1 MVQLVDSDIKTREV
15 LGWKGVHVLHFS
27 GSSCSQKLRIFLNL
41 KGIPWES
48 HLVDLPAN
56 ANFTPWFL
64 GINPRG
70 LVPVLVHDG
79 AVHIESNDIISYLEK
94 TFPEPR
100 LIPAGHENEVGALLR
115 HEDDLH
121 LDFRT
126 LSFRFVF
133 DRPGPPKS
141 AEALASYAANGSGTV
156 QGLQDREKAVQ
167 IEFWQRAAR
176 EGFTDQAARVAAQR
190 FRAEFEALDRRLAA
204 QPYLMGAA
212 LTVLDIAW
220 FIYAN
225 RLALGGYPMARL
237 HPRVAVWLDKLAAR
251 PAFAKEV
258 AMPPDMVTRLEA
270 TRRKQ
275 EAAGTTLELV
285 AGL

>member
-1 MVQLVDSDIKTREV
+1 
-15 LGWKGVHVLHFS
+15 
-27 GSSCSQKLRIFLNL
+27 
-41 KGIPWES
+41 
-48 HLVDLPAN
+48 
-56 ANFTPWFL
+56 
-64 GINPRG
+64 
-70 LVPVLVHDG
+70 
-79 AVHIESNDIISYLEK
+79 
-94 TFPEPR
+94 
-100 LIPAGHENEVGALLR
+100 
-115 HEDDLH
+115 
-121 LDFRT
+121 
-126 LSFRFVF
+126 
-133 DRPGPPKS
+133 
-141 AEALASYAANGSGTV
+141 
-156 QGLQDREKAVQ
+156 
-167 IEFWQRAAR
+167 
-176 EGFTDQAARVAAQR
+176 
-190 FRAEFEALDRRLAA
+190 
-204 QPYLMGAA
+204 MGAA